1 MHMKRWS
8 RTCRRN
14 NDCRLKE
21 KTTKT

>member
-1 MHMKRWS
+1 MHVKRWS

-14 NDCRLKE
+14 NDCRLKG